1 MPVRY
6 DDGSTTMDEKKTE
19 LDYLN
24 GTNGKTLV
32 MRKWRTRRRITI
44 STLIWMVLKTLLLF
58 YTIPESKISVL
69 TEPISWSYMIEGCI
83 ITAYFGFKAFAK
95 DQINQ

>member
-1 MPVRY
+1 M
-6 DDGSTTMDEKKTE
+6 TDEEKKKTE

-24 GTNGKTLV
+24 GKNGKTLV
-32 MRKWRTRRRITI
+32 MQKWKTRRRITI
-44 STLIWMVLKTLLLF
+44 ITLVWMVIKTLLLF
-58 YTIPESKISVL
+58 YTIPESKLAVL
-69 TEPISWSYMIEGCI
+69 GEPITWSYFIEGAI

>member
-1 MPVRY
+1 M
-6 DDGSTTMDEKKTE
+6 TDEEKRNE

-24 GTNGKTLV
+24 GKNGKALLIK
-32 MRKWRTRRRITI
+32 KWRTRRRITI
-44 STLIWMVLKTLLLF
+44 STLIWMVVKTLLLF
-58 YTIPESKISVL
+58 YTIPESKLSVL
-69 TEPISWSYMIEGCI
+69 GEPITWSYFIEGAI

>member
-1 MPVRY
+1 M
-6 DDGSTTMDEKKTE
+6 TDEERKKSE
-19 LDYLN
+19 LDFLT
-24 GTNGKTLV
+24 GQNGKTLV

-44 STLIWMVLKTLLLF
+44 CTLVWMVIKTLLLF
-58 YTIPESKISVL
+58 YTVPPEKLAVL
-69 TEPISWSYMIEGCI
+69 KEPIAWSYMIEGAI

>member
-1 MPVRY
+1 M
-6 DDGSTTMDEKKTE
+6 TDEEKKKTE

-24 GTNGKTLV
+24 GKNGKTLV
-32 MRKWRTRRRITI
+32 MQKWRTRRRITI
-44 STLIWMVLKTLLLF
+44 ATLVWSMVKTLLLF
-58 YTIPESKISVL
+58 YTVPESKLAVL
-69 TEPISWSYMIEGCI
+69 GEPITWSYFIEGAI

>member
-1 MPVRY
+1 MA
-6 DDGSTTMDEKKTE
+6 DEEKKTE

-24 GTNGKTLV
+24 GKNGKALV
-32 MRKWRTRRRITI
+32 MKKWRTRRRITI
-44 STLIWMVLKTLLLF
+44 ATLVWSMIKTLLLF
-58 YTIPESKISVL
+58 YTIPESKLAVL
-69 TEPISWSYMIEGCI
+69 GEPITWSYFIEGAI